1 MVCGRRLPLRA
12 DASRS
17 TVAATCLPHTSG
29 RRSTRWRQSAHTT
42 AAAPSRC
49 GAPGSWVRAAAR
61 RPLRP
66 PRSCRARISPPRRT
80 RRSRRLATT
89 FPCPPCPTPPVPSC
103 MAQALVWLAA
113 GRAYTRTRRWAR
125 RRRRSSA
132 GSVSLHGRGSASGW
146 IEGPSHHECRCRCRC
161 RCRRHVRRPTG
172 RSARGERC
180 TRDADGCFNAAAAH
194 ARRVQGP
201 TTCCLGESSSSGRR
215 AGVVRRAPRGWRA
228 TRGGGPTRAGGSCS
242 WTRATRR
249 SACGSR
255 TSTCWR
261 PWGAKRRCPSSP
273 TSCAPTCSQPTAAC
287 GPTRTSSPA
296 SRSSRGSTPSHAP
309 PACSASVSST

>member
-161 RCRRHVRRPTG
+161 RRSLSSSVAATATHQRIPP
-172 RSARGERC
+172 SAR
-180 TRDADGCFNAAAAH
+180 
-194 ARRVQGP
+194 P
-201 TTCCLGESSSSGRR
+201 SS
-215 AGVVRRAPRGWRA
+215 
-228 TRGGGPTRAGGSCS
+228 
-242 WTRATRR
+242 
-249 SACGSR
+249 
-255 TSTCWR
+255 
-261 PWGAKRRCPSSP
+261 CPSS
-273 TSCAPTCSQPTAAC
+273 TYQNTAA
-287 GPTRTSSPA
+287 GPLLRPLTA
-296 SRSSRGSTPSHAP
+296 SRA
-309 PACSASVSST
+309 